1 MVLRLKDR
9 IKKLRKALDLTQ
21 QEFGEQ
27 IGSTQNAIGNYET
40 GHRNP
45 SSSVIN
51 NICKT
56 FNVSEVWLRTGEGE
70 MFVELPKNEA
80 LAAQIQAFLQGGTD
94 SFRERLVSLLLR
106 LTPEQWDALEGY
118 LVDLVKDS
126 PALMAGEKNAATAP
140 PPNATGQKLT
150 AVDTTGRTTP
160 DIAAELAELKRKN
173 QELAAKVAAMEEE
186 DALLG
191 LTGAFSASP
200 SVSAG
205 SSRPTEKVKK

>member
-1 MVLRLKDR
+1 MNER
-9 IKKLRKALDLTQ
+9 IKILRKSLDLTQ
-21 QEFGEQ
+21 QEFAIR
-27 IGSTQNAIGNYET
+27 IGTVRNNIAGYET
-40 GHRNP
+40 GKRSP
-45 SSSVIN
+45 SEAVISL
-51 NICKT
+51 ICRT
-56 FNVSEVWLRTGEGE
+56 FNVSETWLRTGEGE

-150 AVDTTGRTTP
+150 AVDTTGQATP
-160 DIAAELAELKRKN
+160 DIMAELAELKRQN
-173 QELAAKVAAMEEE
+173 QEMAAEIAAMKEE
-186 DALLG
+186 DALYG
-191 LTGAFSASP
+191 LTGISEASP
-200 SVSAG
+200 GESVLNLN
-205 SSRPTEKVKK
+205 PNTKK

>member
-21 QEFGEQ
+21 REFGEQ

-56 FNVSEVWLRTGEGE
+56 FNVSEVWLRTGKGE
-70 MFVELPKNEA
+70 IFVELPRNEA

-150 AVDTTGRTTP
+150 AVDTTGQATP
-160 DIAAELAELKRKN
+160 DIMAELAELKRQN
-173 QELAAKVAAMEEE
+173 QEMAAEIAAMKEE
-186 DALLG
+186 DALYG
-191 LTGAFSASP
+191 LTGISEASP
-200 SVSAG
+200 GESVLNLN
-205 SSRPTEKVKK
+205 PNTKK

>member
-1 MVLRLKDR
+1 MNER
-9 IKKLRKALDLTQ
+9 IKILRKSLDLTQ
-21 QEFGEQ
+21 QEFAIR
-27 IGSTQNAIGNYET
+27 IGTARNNIAGYET
-40 GHRNP
+40 GKRSP
-45 SSSVIN
+45 SEAVISL
-51 NICKT
+51 ICRT
-56 FNVSEVWLRTGEGE
+56 FNVSETWLRTGEGE

>member
-1 MVLRLKDR
+1 MNER
-9 IKKLRKALDLTQ
+9 IKILRKSLDLTQ
-21 QEFGEQ
+21 QEFAIR
-27 IGSTQNAIGNYET
+27 IGTVRNNIAGYET
-40 GHRNP
+40 GKRSP
-45 SSSVIN
+45 SEAVISL
-51 NICKT
+51 ICRT
-56 FNVSEVWLRTGEGE
+56 FNVSETWLRTGEGE

-150 AVDTTGRTTP
+150 AVDTTGQATP

>member
-1 MVLRLKDR
+1 MLRLKDR

-56 FNVSEVWLRTGEGE
+56 FNVSEVWLRTGKGE
-70 MFVELPKNEA
+70 IFVELPRNEA

-150 AVDTTGRTTP
+150 AVDTTGQATP
-160 DIAAELAELKRKN
+160 DIMAELAELKRQN
-173 QELAAKVAAMEEE
+173 QEMAAEIAAMKEE
-186 DALLG
+186 DALYG
-191 LTGAFSASP
+191 LTGISEASP
-200 SVSAG
+200 GESVLNLN
-205 SSRPTEKVKK
+205 PNTKK

>member
-1 MVLRLKDR
+1 MNER
-9 IKKLRKALDLTQ
+9 IKILRKSLDLTQ
-21 QEFGEQ
+21 QEFAIR
-27 IGSTQNAIGNYET
+27 IGTARNNIAGYET
-40 GHRNP
+40 GKRSP
-45 SSSVIN
+45 SEAVISL
-51 NICKT
+51 ICRT
-56 FNVSEVWLRTGEGE
+56 FNVSETWLRTGEGE
-70 MFVELPKNEA
+70 MFVELPRNEA
-80 LAAQIQAFLQGGTD
+80 LAAQIQ
-94 SFRERLVSLLLR
+94 ERLVSLLLR